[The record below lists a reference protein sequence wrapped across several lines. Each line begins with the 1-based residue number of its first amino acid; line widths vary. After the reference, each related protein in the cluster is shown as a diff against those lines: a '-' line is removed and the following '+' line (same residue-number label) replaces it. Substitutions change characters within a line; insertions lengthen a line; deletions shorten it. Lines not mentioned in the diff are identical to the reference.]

1 MGACIGQPSV
11 LRRSRNVSQ
20 CKPRTKVL
28 WIKEQYLQQILGG
41 RKTVEIRVSYP
52 NIQQLKPGDILLLN
66 EKHRVVIR
74 RIERY
79 ASFAE
84 LVAHED
90 PSAIAPGLR
99 AEELLEA
106 CRAIYPPEKEAL
118 GAVALEIN
126 LLGSPGE

>member
-1 MGACIGQPSV
+1 
-11 LRRSRNVSQ
+11 VSQ

-90 PSAIAPGLR
+90 PSAIAPGLT